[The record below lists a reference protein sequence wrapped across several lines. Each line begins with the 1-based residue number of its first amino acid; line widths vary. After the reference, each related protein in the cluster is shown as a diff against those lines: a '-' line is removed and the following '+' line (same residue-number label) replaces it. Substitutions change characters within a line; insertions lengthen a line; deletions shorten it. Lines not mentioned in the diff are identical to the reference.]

1 MEQVPPH
8 DIEAEVCV
16 LGSMMLDSRCIP
28 RVKDAISAD
37 DFHRPGHQGI
47 FRALVGMYEAGTEI
61 DAVTLK
67 DALVSQGAL
76 QQAGGL
82 DYIGQILEGVPSAA
96 NADFYTKIVHD
107 KAGLRRIIVH
117 AGEIRQGAFAP
128 GAGFE
133 AVRDD
138 WQAKAYS
145 LDSGLRPGVADLKDT
160 TGDVLADVES
170 REQGLLL
177 GIPQLDFATGGLRGG
192 NYFII
197 GAWPGVGKTFLSLN
211 FASWLCQREPA
222 EPILFFSAEMS
233 KSELTERLFGIV
245 GGIHLTR
252 LRNRR
257 LATTEEQALP
267 EIKAQLDKWP
277 LRFDC
282 QAYTVAAISSSIRRF
297 SAEVAKPSLVIVDYV
312 QLLSG
317 PGSSRYDQ
325 YTEISK
331 GLKHIAGQ
339 HEVPLLILS
348 QLRRPPAQVKNPR
361 PTMQFLKET
370 GGLEQDADGVLLL
383 LDSQPPGG
391 DTTVIWACL
400 AKNRHGPALWWPDCT
415 DYDSIRL
422 PFDRTIGRFSPE
434 ADFAAAA
441 GGME

>member
-1 MEQVPPH
+1 MDAQVPPH

-16 LGSMMLDSRCIP
+16 LGAMMLDSRCIP
-28 RVKDAISAD
+28 RVKDTIGAD
-37 DFHRPGHQGI
+37 DFHRPGHQHI
-47 FRALVGMYEAGTEI
+47 FRALVAMYEAGTEI

-67 DALVSQGAL
+67 DALASQGAL
-76 QQAGGL
+76 EQAGGL
-82 DYIGQILEGVPSAA
+82 EYIGQILDGVPSAGNSEYYA
-96 NADFYTKIVHD
+96 RIVHD
-107 KAGLRRIIVH
+107 KSGLRRIIVQ
-117 AGEIRQGAFAP
+117 AGEIRQGAFAV

-138 WQAKAYS
+138 WQTRAYS
-145 LDSGLRPGVADLKDT
+145 LDSGPRPGVADLKDA

-177 GIPQLDFATGGLRGG
+177 GIPQLDFATGGLRPG
-192 NYFII
+192 NYFIV

-211 FASWLCQREPA
+211 FASWLCDRDE
-222 EPILFFSAEMS
+222 IVLFFSCEMS
-233 KSELTERLFGIV
+233 KSELTERLFGVV

-257 LATTEEQALP
+257 LNPAEEQELP
-267 EIKAQLDKWP
+267 GIKARLDKWK

-282 QAYTVAAISSSIRRF
+282 RAYTVAAISSSIRRF
-297 SAEVAKPSLVIVDYV
+297 TSEVGKPALVIVDYV

-325 YTEISK
+325 FSTISTGIK
-331 GLKHIAGQ
+331 RMAEQ
-339 HEVPLLILS
+339 HEVPLLVLS
-348 QLRRPPAQVKNPR
+348 QLRRPPAQVKDPR
-361 PTMQFLKET
+361 PTMQSLKET

-391 DTTVIWACL
+391 DSTTIWACL
-400 AKNRHGPALWWPDCT
+400 AKNRHGPALWWPDST
-415 DYDSIRL
+415 DYNSIRL

-434 ADFAAAA
+434 A
-441 GGME
+441 GL